1 MKEWSYFHLSDYKW
15 WTYREFASYVEHAAS
30 ALRHCGV
37 NPGTVFNIYASTGR
51 HWQVMANG
59 QSTSPRAQRN
69 TDTSLP
75 GEQSAD
81 TLSPPFP

>member
-59 QSTSPRAQRN
+59 QSPRAQHTHSVFSFAESN
-69 TDTSLP
+69 QADALAFPLP
-75 GEQSAD
+75 
-81 TLSPPFP
+81 